1 MTLKKLILIIIFFV
15 ALYYSVNLGRAARL
29 SQLFFECS
37 TPTQR
42 EKVDNGSLSRD
53 EKLKISTQIFTCA
66 KERENN
72 IDKLFNV
79 VPKAWATTPLK

>member
-1 MTLKKLILIIIFFV
+1 MSLKKLIFITIFFV
-15 ALYYSVNLGRAARL
+15 ALYYSINLGRAARL

-42 EKVDNGSLSRD
+42 EKIDDSSLSRE
-53 EKLKISTQIFTCA
+53 EKLKLSTQIFTCA

-72 IDKLFNV
+72 IDRLFKV
-79 VPKAWATTPLK
+79 VPKAWATTQ

>member
-1 MTLKKLILIIIFFV
+1 MSLKKLIFIIIFFV
-15 ALYYSVNLGRAARL
+15 ALYYSVSLGRVTRL

-42 EKVDNGSLSRD
+42 ERIDDNSLSRE

-66 KERENN
+66 KEKENN
-72 IDKLFNV
+72 IDRLFKV
-79 VPKAWATTPLK
+79 VPKAWPTTQ